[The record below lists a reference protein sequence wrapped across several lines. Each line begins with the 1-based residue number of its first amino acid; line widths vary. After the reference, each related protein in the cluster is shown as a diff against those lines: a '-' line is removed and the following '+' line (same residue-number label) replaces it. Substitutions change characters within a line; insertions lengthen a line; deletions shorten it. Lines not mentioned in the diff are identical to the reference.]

1 MMMAFEL
8 KHIMVRRVLNL
19 VGGLITMASLALPW
33 AVIGGST
40 TVSVF
45 QPNSFVWFVP
55 WMILAGGIASMV
67 SRYGGLVTIAALVAY
82 AVSPPIY
89 FVSTVGSATT
99 GAYGIGFW
107 LAVVGAGSSIIG
119 TSWSLPFPPSTLR
132 FHKHLA

>member
-19 VGGLITMASLALPW
+19 AGGLITMASLALPW

-55 WMILAGGIASMV
+55 WMVLAGGVASMV
-67 SRYGGLVTIAALVAY
+67 SRYGGLVTIAALAAY
-82 AVSPPIY
+82 AFSPPIY

-119 TSWSLPFPPSTLR
+119 TSWTLPFPPTTLLLR
-132 FHKHLA
+132 KH